1 LNAIKL
7 TLTLEDV
14 QEAERIETINR
25 EEVRRVDPE
34 RVEMANL
41 EEERR
46 VDPERVAMI
55 EREGERRVDP
65 ERIEMINREERRRRV
80 DRERHHAREREASRT
95 LTNMAETPIYRDSS
109 FYVAALSLLFFIC
122 IVVLQIVGLK
132 HAVDGVKGGIV
143 PQVRWCS
150 PIFQPFGIAVR
161 DGDCHIYNI
170 DQRFN
175 KGIGCIDLPGI
186 QQEEWLKGTVAGT
199 SISLLFEIIDLI
211 VLMLVSS
218 HQKARG
224 VKMRRPWCSMFC
236 GLAILGAMLIFSVI
250 YAQDLPPG
258 ITSKIWVVINSEK
271 PSIYS
276 GQLSSA
282 GLRGAMIGWNDG
294 LFSSWGKTYFGP
306 WA

>member
-14 QEAERIETINR
+14 QGTERIETRN
-25 EEVRRVDPE
+25 P
-34 RVEMANL
+34 
-41 EEERR
+41 EEE
-46 VDPERVAMI
+46 
-55 EREGERRVDP
+55 ERRVDP
-65 ERIEMINREERRRRV
+65 ERIEMINQEEERRRVDPERIEMINQEEERRRA
-80 DRERHHAREREASRT
+80 DRERHHAREGEAPRT
-95 LTNMAETPIYRDSS
+95 LTDMVETPIYQDSS

-122 IVVLQIVGLK
+122 IVVLQAVGLK

-170 DQRFN
+170 DQSFN
-175 KGIGCIDLPGI
+175 KGIGCIYLPGI

-199 SISLLFEIIDLI
+199 SISLLLEIIDLI
-211 VLMLVSS
+211 VLMFVSS
-218 HQKARG
+218 HYKPRG
-224 VKMRRPWCSMFC
+224 VKMRRPWCSMFS
-236 GLAILGAMLIFSVI
+236 GLAILGAMLMFSVI

-276 GQLSSA
+276 GQLCSA